1 MTSASPPSL
10 DRWAS
15 VQRGL
20 GARLGQSLFDDI
32 SKTPLTP
39 SALAGPKLSWSLA
52 LAYALA
58 TSIYLASAGIGIAG
72 VALLAPPWDNKLMIM
87 CGAMLVML
95 CIASRPRPST
105 PPEYLLDRTEYPT
118 LYALCERM
126 AKRLGAAPVDGIA
139 MSADFGANY
148 RVAGWRRQRYIEL
161 GAPLMAIL
169 SPEER
174 IAVMAHELSH
184 GANGDPLRGTF
195 LSGAVNTLVTWAIA
209 LRPGSIGRL
218 GEGMPLGV
226 VVTLLGIPL
235 ELSLLAASEFLLLAA
250 RALLLLVLRQS
261 QRAEY
266 LADLLAATVA
276 GTSEMQAA
284 LEKTYCFEVVGA
296 AIRTHALTTPD
307 MPIGK
312 GLLDAVRALSPSQ
325 LETRRQQSRS
335 ELWQA
340 DASHP
345 PTALRVDMLARH
357 ATYQPVAVLTMQEHL
372 ALGQEI
378 DQLIAAMQR
387 ALVNRHLASIYG

>member
-1 MTSASPPSL
+1 MTSASTSSL

-15 VQRGL
+15 VQREL
-20 GARLGQSLFDDI
+20 GARLGQSLFDEI
-32 SKTPLTP
+32 SKAPLAP
-39 SALAGPKLSWSLA
+39 SSLAGPKLSWSLA

-58 TSIYLASAGIGIAG
+58 SAIYLASVGIGIAG
-72 VALLAPPWDNKLMIM
+72 VVLLAPPWNNMLVIL

-95 CIASRPRPST
+95 CIASRPRPSA
-105 PPEYLLDRTEYPT
+105 PPDYVLDRTEYPT
-118 LYALCERM
+118 LYELCERM
-126 AKRLGAAPVDGIA
+126 AKRLGAAPIDGIA

-195 LSGAVNTLVTWAIA
+195 LSGAVNTPVTWAIA

-218 GEGMPLGV
+218 GEGMPLGF

-235 ELSLLAASEFLLLAA
+235 ELCLLAASEFLLLAA

-284 LEKTYCFEVVGA
+284 LEKTYCFGAVDA
-296 AIRTHALTTPD
+296 AIRAHALTKPD
-307 MPIGK
+307 TPIGK
-312 GLLDAVRALSPSQ
+312 SLLDAVRALPTSQ
-325 LETRRQQSRS
+325 LETHRQESRS
-335 ELWQA
+335 DLWQA
-340 DASHP
+340 DVSHP
-345 PTALRVDMLARH
+345 PTALRVDMLAMH
-357 ATYQPVAVLTMQEHL
+357 TPYQRAAMLSVQEHL